1 MSSRGYIA
9 NQSICDWE
17 QDFLIGGKWWL
28 VISFER
34 SWLLHLQWVQRAKWK
49 PRLLSVIDT
58 LILAIHKSAWLVAK
72 DFDFIP
78 IPFWS
83 QCQMLL
89 QRDYT
94 TPGSILHSSLLCT
107 TWTSLVP
114 NPKELW
120 IRPGNEARPE
130 AEQLGNETH
139 TYLVGECSSVDWV
152 IAVSWSETGREYW
165 NLGTYT
171 HEHILLYNY
180 WLTVFYD
187 KLDQNKLMT
196 YSGTPRKG
204 QPWNKNTFAWGGSW
218 VQG

>member
-34 SWLLHLQWVQRAKWK
+34 SWLLHLQWVQRAKRQ
-49 PRLLSVIDT
+49 PRLLSVVDT

-94 TPGSILHSSLLCT
+94 TLGSILHSSLLCT

-120 IRPGNEARPE
+120 IRPRNEARPE
-130 AEQLGNETH
+130 AEQLGNETP
-139 TYLVGECSSVDWV
+139 YVPGGRMQLCRLGYSCFLIWDW
-152 IAVSWSETGREYW
+152 
-165 NLGTYT
+165 LGVLEPGYVQTWT
-171 HEHILLYNY
+171 HA
-180 WLTVFYD
+180 F
-187 KLDQNKLMT
+187 M
-196 YSGTPRKG
+196 
-204 QPWNKNTFAWGGSW
+204 
-218 VQG
+218 